1 MSRAILFLEDGRK
14 FVGENFGAIGETLG
28 EVVFNTSMSGY
39 QEILT
44 DPSYKHQIVTMTY
57 PMIGNYGITEDDVE
71 STAIQVSGFVV
82 KEYSKTYSNY
92 RATKSLGTYLKQ
104 QGIVGIEGIDTRA
117 LTQHIRDQGAM
128 RSILS
133 TTDLSPESLRKKV
146 LASPK
151 MAGLDLAQT
160 VTTSSAYTFLE
171 GTNRSLLAYDDVAS
185 KGAFHVVVYDYG
197 VKLNILR
204 KLVDRG
210 CKLTVVPATMDY
222 QSVLKQYKPDGI
234 FLSNGPGDPSAVIY
248 GIKNVQGLLAQ
259 NIPIFGICLG
269 HQILGLA
276 LKAKTYKLVFGHRG
290 ANQPVKNLRTGRVEI
305 TSQNHG
311 FCVDSSLP
319 DELEVTHVN
328 LNDQTIEGF
337 RHKSKPAFSVQH
349 HPEAAPGPHDSNYL
363 FDEFINMMRVHV
375 RG

>member
-151 MAGLDLAQT
+151 MA
-160 VTTSSAYTFLE
+160 
-171 GTNRSLLAYDDVAS
+171 
-185 KGAFHVVVYDYG
+185 
-197 VKLNILR
+197 
-204 KLVDRG
+204 
-210 CKLTVVPATMDY
+210 
-222 QSVLKQYKPDGI
+222 
-234 FLSNGPGDPSAVIY
+234 
-248 GIKNVQGLLAQ
+248 
-259 NIPIFGICLG
+259 
-269 HQILGLA
+269 
-276 LKAKTYKLVFGHRG
+276 
-290 ANQPVKNLRTGRVEI
+290 
-305 TSQNHG
+305 
-311 FCVDSSLP
+311 
-319 DELEVTHVN
+319 
-328 LNDQTIEGF
+328 
-337 RHKSKPAFSVQH
+337 
-349 HPEAAPGPHDSNYL
+349 
-363 FDEFINMMRVHV
+363 
-375 RG
+375 